1 MKFPS
6 YNLETI
12 VLSSIFVFFA
22 AIIFAHFFGQFLDT
36 YMNVIPPRQRQLEGM
51 SSFNDASSCD
61 SECPGCA
68 SKQCICCSTDGT
80 KCSEANCSCCNS
92 TENMKGMENMKN
104 MEGMGCSACS
114 GCSKKSQ

>member
-12 VLSSIFVFFA
+12 VLSSIFIFFA
-22 AIIFAHFFGQFLDT
+22 TIIFAHFFGQFLDT
-36 YMNVIPPRQRQLEGM
+36 YMNVIPPRHRQLEGM
-51 SSFNDASSCD
+51 SSFNASSSCD

-68 SKQCICCSTDGT
+68 SKQCSCCSTDGT